1 EGATLYMTLVA
12 AFQILLHRYTGQE
25 EILLGCPTS
34 SRSQTEF
41 AGIVGDFM
49 NPVVLRGSFTE
60 HLSFKVFLVQVRQT
74 ILDALGHQDFPFSLL
89 VERLQLDRDASR
101 SPVFQVLFNLL
112 RPQQFREVA
121 ELWGAGEAGEQVA
134 WGGVSL
140 ESFALAQQE
149 GQLDLTIE
157 MIEGHAFLFG
167 LFKYNPD
174 LFDATTIER
183 MANHFQILL
192 EGIVAHP
199 DQGISELPLL
209 TAQEYHQLIVQWN
222 ETQTAYPRDKGLH

>member
-60 HLSFKVFLVQVRQT
+60 HPSFKVFLAQVRQT
-74 ILDALGHQDFPFSLL
+74 SLDALAHQDFPLSLL
-89 VERLQLDRDASR
+89 VERLQLSRDSSR
-101 SPVFQVLFNLL
+101 SPIFQVLFNLL
-112 RPQQFREVA
+112 QPQQFREVA
-121 ELWGAGEAGEQVA
+121 ELWGAGEAGEQVE
-134 WGGVSL
+134 WGGMSL
-140 ESFALAQQE
+140 EPFAMAQQE
-149 GQLDLTIE
+149 GQLDLTLE
-157 MIEGHAFLFG
+157 MIEAQASLSG

-174 LFDATTIER
+174 LFDAATIER
-183 MANHFQILL
+183 MANHFR
-192 EGIVAHP
+192 
-199 DQGISELPLL
+199 
-209 TAQEYHQLIVQWN
+209 T
-222 ETQTAYPRDKGLH
+222 